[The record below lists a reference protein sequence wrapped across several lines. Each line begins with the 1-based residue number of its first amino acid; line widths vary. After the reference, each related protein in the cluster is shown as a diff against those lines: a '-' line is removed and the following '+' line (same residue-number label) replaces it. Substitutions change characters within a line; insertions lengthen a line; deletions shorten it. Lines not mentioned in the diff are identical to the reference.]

1 MHKWIEIYF
10 LRRNSMLTG
19 FEVDRKSQIKY
30 VISLD
35 KK

>member
-10 LRRNSMLTG
+10 LRRNSILTW
-19 FEVDRKSQIKY
+19 FEVDRKSYIGY
-30 VISLD
+30 VISLY